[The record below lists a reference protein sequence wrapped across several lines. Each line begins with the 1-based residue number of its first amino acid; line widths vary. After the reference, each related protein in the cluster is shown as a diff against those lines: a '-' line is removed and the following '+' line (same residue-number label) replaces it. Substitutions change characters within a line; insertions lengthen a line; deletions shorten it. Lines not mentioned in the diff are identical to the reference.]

1 MKTAFFIV
9 AAFVLN
15 GVLVWLLLDLPPRR
29 FYAAVTII
37 LALYSMVRIDAI
49 YGERRKRGEVK

>member
-1 MKTAFFIV
+1 MRTAFFIV

-15 GVLVWLLLDLPPRR
+15 GVLVWLLLGLPPRR
-29 FYAAVTII
+29 FYAAVIII

-49 YGERRKRGEVK
+49 YGERRKRGEAK